1 MQGAAL
7 IVGVGG
13 TMIVVATTV
22 VDMMVVAVSRGAG
35 AGDIFGDVLFARD
48 DMLEMDADQRHNAR
62 EIGQNEQ
69 PQKPWRKT
77 PPNVP

>member
-22 VDMMVVAVSRGAG
+22 VDMMVVGVIRDAG

-48 DMLEMDADQRHNAR
+48 DVLEVDADQRHNACDLGH
-62 EIGQNEQ
+62 E
-69 PQKPWRKT
+69 K
-77 PPNVP
+77 